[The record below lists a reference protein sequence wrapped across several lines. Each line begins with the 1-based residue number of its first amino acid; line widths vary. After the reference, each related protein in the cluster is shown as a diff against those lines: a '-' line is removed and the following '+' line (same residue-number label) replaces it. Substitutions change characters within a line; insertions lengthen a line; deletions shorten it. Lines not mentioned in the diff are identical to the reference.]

1 MVRVKICGITSWA
14 DAKLCVDAGAHA
26 LGFNFFPPSTRCVT
40 PAKAWEMIR
49 RLPPYVDA
57 FGVFVDWK
65 PAAILALARAIHLT
79 GVQLH
84 GNEPASDVVLLAKH
98 GPVVKAFAVKDGF
111 KPELLRRYRAASAIL
126 LEGFRRGFHGG
137 AGATMDWEVAR
148 HAGRVARIVLAGG
161 LTPENVAQAIR
172 TARPYAVDVATGLE
186 VKIAKKDPGRVRA
199 FMRAVEEVNRGMDA
213 SQGR

>member
-14 DAKLCVDAGAHA
+14 DARLCVDAGAHA
-26 LGFNFFPPSTRCVT
+26 LGFNFFPPSPRCVA
-40 PAKAWEMIR
+40 PAEAWDMIR

-57 FGVFVDWK
+57 WGVFVDWK
-65 PAAILALARAIHLT
+65 PSAMLALARAIHLT

-84 GNEPASDVVLLAKH
+84 GNEPAGDVKVLAKQV
-98 GPVVKAFAVKDGF
+98 PVVKAFAVKAGF
-111 KPELLRRYRAASAIL
+111 KPESLRRYRAASAIL

-137 AGATMDWEVAR
+137 AGAQMDWEVAR
-148 HAGRVARIVLAGG
+148 RAGRVAHIVLAGG
-161 LTPENVAQAIR
+161 LTPENVVDAIR

-199 FMRAVEEVNRGMDA
+199 FMRAVEEVNREMDA
-213 SQGR
+213 SG

>member
-26 LGFNFFPPSTRCVT
+26 LGFNFFPPSHRCVS
-40 PAKAWEMIR
+40 PADAWDMIR
-49 RLPPYVDA
+49 RLPPYVDS

-65 PAAILALARAIHLT
+65 PSAMLALARAIHLT

-84 GNEPASDVVLLAKH
+84 GNEPESDVALLAKDAQ
-98 GPVVKAFAVKDGF
+98 VVKAFAVKDGF
-111 KPELLRRYRAASAIL
+111 KLESLRRYRAASAIL

-137 AGATMDWEVAR
+137 AGAMMDWKVAR
-148 HAGRVARIVLAGG
+148 RAGRVARIVLAGG
-161 LTPENVAQAIR
+161 LTPENVAEAIR

-186 VKIAKKDPGRVRA
+186 VKVAKKDPGRVHA
-199 FMRAVEEVNRGMDA
+199 FMRAVENVNREMNA
-213 SQGR
+213 SL